1 MYVLLCTMYYVRQR
15 SHLIIDRS
23 ITRQF
28 VLFLG
33 NYAIFYPALPSIR
46 NTFVNNGLIL
56 LFVCVYLRIFA
67 IKNRCRIVTAITV
80 LLTVITGFNAI
91 HINFKQLAIVPIKVP
106 VNLIVKNYG

>member
-1 MYVLLCTMYYVRQR
+1 MLYYVRQR

-28 VLFLG
+28 VLFLAIMPS
-33 NYAIFYPALPSIR
+33 YAIFYPALPSIR

-106 VNLIVKNYG
+106 VNLIVKNNG